1 MALVNV
7 KYRVQMMES
16 ERGWGQ
22 DYWHVDFDSKSEAE
36 KYMKDTNARNT
47 SLTAPDYYIQAL
59 RVEMIEA

>member
-22 DYWHVDFDSKSEAE
+22 DYWHVDFDTKAEAE
-36 KYMKDTNARNT
+36 KYMADTNAKNT
-47 SLTAPDYYIQAL
+47 ARVAPDYYIQATSIEV
-59 RVEMIEA
+59 VEV